1 MKDTHEGPTPTPPSP
16 SQANPDV
23 QRKSRGANP
32 GAGSRKTRPLRVLLA
47 CNYDPSNA
55 ATVCDHINAFARY
68 SGHDVHVLSRVGEIF
83 EGVKLASFDAVVIH
97 YSLFLAI
104 ETYVGP
110 HARRALAAFRGA
122 KAVFI
127 QDEYRFVNA
136 TLDALEACGMDLVFT
151 CLGPAEA
158 ARIYGSVR
166 GGQLRTEQVLTGYV
180 PYSLPHYPPLPLA
193 ARKTMV
199 GYRGR
204 TYPAWHGEQGREKIR
219 IGKLFK
225 RDAGRFGLSTD
236 IAWSERSRLYGRD
249 WVDFIR
255 DCQAVLAV
263 ESGASVFD
271 FDGAVAARSESFAA
285 LVERPHPIPGLSRK
299 ASYETLRDRFF
310 AGREDQ
316 IDIAQISPRV
326 FEAIALRT
334 LIIAY
339 PGRYSDVM
347 QPWRHY
353 VPLDKDHGNMAQVAA
368 ILKDTDR
375 VAEIVANA
383 YAEIALNPAYG
394 YAAMID
400 RFDTRIGEIA
410 AERPGASSHDGVGA
424 KFRAAF
430 PVSLIDNPHDLR
442 RVRPVRRLVSG
453 VLRGLGLHG
462 AAVALR
468 RRLTGR

>member
-1 MKDTHEGPTPTPPSP
+1 MKDTSDQPRPPLPSHDVAAHDAPRIAPTAEG
-16 SQANPDV
+16 
-23 QRKSRGANP
+23 
-32 GAGSRKTRPLRVLLA
+32 RPLRILLA
-47 CNYDPSNA
+47 CNYDPANA

-68 SGHDVHVLSRVGEIF
+68 SRHEIRVLSRVGEIF
-83 EGVKLASFDAVVIH
+83 EGVELSGFDAVVIH
-97 YSLFLAI
+97 YSLFLAV
-104 ETYVGP
+104 ESFVGP
-110 HARRALAAFRGA
+110 RSRRALAAFHGA

-136 TLDALEACGMDLVFT
+136 TLEALEACGVDLVFT

-158 ARIYGSVR
+158 EQIYGKV
-166 GGQLRTEQVLTGYV
+166 GGLRTQQVLTGYV
-180 PYSLPHYPPLPLA
+180 PHGLTHYPPVPLT

-225 RDAGRFGLSTD
+225 RDAKRFGVSTD

-249 WVDFIR
+249 WVKFIR
-255 DCQAVLAV
+255 SCQAVLAV

-285 LVERPHPIPGLSRK
+285 LVERPHPIPALTQK
-299 ASYETLRDRFF
+299 ASYEMLRDRFF

-339 PGRYSDVM
+339 PGRYSGVLE
-347 QPWRHY
+347 PWRHY
-353 VPLDKDHGNMAQVAA
+353 VPLDKDHGNMAEVAA
-368 ILKDTDR
+368 VLRDPER
-375 VAEIVANA
+375 VAEIITNA
-383 YAEIALNPAYG
+383 YAEIALNPTYG
-394 YAAMID
+394 YGTMID
-400 RFDTRIGEIA
+400 LFDARIAEVA
-410 AERPGASSHDGVGA
+410 AGRPRAMTNDRADA
-424 KFRAAF
+424 KFRRAHPFTA
-430 PVSLIDNPHDLR
+430 IDNPHDMRPPGLTWRLARAAVHRLGLEALARRLLR
-442 RVRPVRRLVSG
+442 R
-453 VLRGLGLHG
+453 
-462 AAVALR
+462 
-468 RRLTGR
+468 

>member
-1 MKDTHEGPTPTPPSP
+1 MKDTHDQPRPPLPAHDVSP
-16 SQANPDV
+16 DGLDGALPAN
-23 QRKSRGANP
+23 RS
-32 GAGSRKTRPLRVLLA
+32 RPLRILLA
-47 CNYDPSNA
+47 CNYDPANA

-68 SGHDVHVLSRVGEIF
+68 SRHEVQVLSRVGEVF
-83 EGVKLASFDAVVIH
+83 DGVKLETFDAVVIH

-104 ETYVGP
+104 EAFVGP
-110 HARRALAAFRGA
+110 RSRRALAAFKGA

-136 TLDALEACGMDLVFT
+136 TLDALEACGVDLVFT

-158 ARIYGSVR
+158 ERIYGRVS
-166 GGQLRTEQVLTGYV
+166 GLRTQQVLTGYV
-180 PYSLPHYPPLPLA
+180 PHWLTHYPPIPLA
-193 ARKTMV
+193 ARRTMV

-225 RDAGRFGLSTD
+225 RDARRFGISTD

-249 WVDFIR
+249 WVKFIR
-255 DCQAVLAV
+255 GCQAVLAV

-271 FDGAVAARSESFAA
+271 FDGAVAARTESFAA
-285 LVERPHPIPGLSRK
+285 LVERPHPIPALSRK
-299 ASYETLRDRFF
+299 PSYEMLRDRFF

-334 LIIAY
+334 LVIAY
-339 PGRYSDVM
+339 PGRYSGVM
-347 QPWRHY
+347 EPWRHY

-368 ILKDTDR
+368 VLRDPEK
-375 VAEIVANA
+375 VAEIITNA

-394 YAAMID
+394 YGAMIGLFDD
-400 RFDTRIGEIA
+400 RVAEA
-410 AERPGASSHDGVGA
+410 AAGRPRAVFNERLDA
-424 KFRAAF
+424 KFRKTF
-430 PVSLIDNPHDLR
+430 PFVPVDNPHAI
-442 RVRPVRRLVSG
+442 RPRGRIARLARGAVRRL
-453 VLRGLGLHG
+453 GLESL
-462 AAVALR
+462 ARRLLR
-468 RRLTGR
+468 R

>member
-1 MKDTHEGPTPTPPSP
+1 MKDSHDRPRPPLPSHDVSTDSAPGDPPT
-16 SQANPDV
+16 AE
-23 QRKSRGANP
+23 A
-32 GAGSRKTRPLRVLLA
+32 RPLRILLA
-47 CNYDPSNA
+47 CNYDPANA

-68 SGHDVHVLSRVGEIF
+68 SRHQVQVLSRVGEIF
-83 EGVKLASFDAVVIH
+83 DGVKLDTFDVVVIH
-97 YSLFLAI
+97 YSLFLAV
-104 ETYVGP
+104 EAFVGP
-110 HARRALAAFRGA
+110 RSRRALAAFKGA

-136 TLDALEACGMDLVFT
+136 TLDALEACGVDLVFT

-158 ARIYGSVR
+158 ERIYG
-166 GGQLRTEQVLTGYV
+166 GAPGLRTQQVLTGYV
-180 PYSLPHYPPLPLA
+180 PQWLANYPPIPLS
-193 ARKTMV
+193 ARRTMV

-225 RDAGRFGLSTD
+225 RDARRFGISTD

-249 WVDFIR
+249 WVKFIR

-271 FDGAVAARSESFAA
+271 FDGAVAARSESFAT
-285 LVERPHPIPGLSRK
+285 LIERPHPIPALARK
-299 ASYETLRDRFF
+299 PSYEMLRDRFF

-339 PGRYSDVM
+339 PGRYSGVM
-347 QPWRHY
+347 EPWRHY
-353 VPLDKDHGNMAQVAA
+353 VPLDKDHGNMAQVATVLRDPEK
-368 ILKDTDR
+368 I
-375 VAEIVANA
+375 AEIITNA

-394 YAAMID
+394 YGAMIALFDARVAETAVGKPRATFSD
-400 RFDTRIGEIA
+400 RSDAR
-410 AERPGASSHDGVGA
+410 
-424 KFRAAF
+424 FRKAF
-430 PVSLIDNPHDLR
+430 PFTPVDNPHE
-442 RVRPVRRLVSG
+442 VRPRGAVERLARAAVRRL
-453 VLRGLGLHG
+453 GLADL
-462 AAVALR
+462 ARRALR
-468 RRLTGR
+468 FRSRA